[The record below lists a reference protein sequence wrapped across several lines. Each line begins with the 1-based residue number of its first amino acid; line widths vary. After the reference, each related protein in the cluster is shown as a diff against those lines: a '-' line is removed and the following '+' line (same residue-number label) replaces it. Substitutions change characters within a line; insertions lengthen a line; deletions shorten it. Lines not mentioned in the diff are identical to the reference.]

1 MIFDN
6 DSIVRLRSL
15 VKARLSEKRFIHTLG
30 VEKLAVQLAEVLLPE
45 KVSELSV
52 AALLHDVAKE
62 LSYEEH
68 IALLKGSDVKYTE
81 EDLSIKP
88 ALHSIAALPLISE
101 FFKEYATPDV
111 CSAVAN
117 HTLGA
122 PDMSVFDE
130 IIFISDYAEEGRTYR
145 TCIEVRNYLLDNV
158 RKENSVAENIRSLHI
173 ASLKSI
179 ESTVESLTK
188 RNEKI
193 NSRTLM
199 TKSYLDKIIVK

>member
-111 CSAVAN
+111 RSAVAN